1 MRMNAESQTPTAP
14 ETWDFWDDGVRAPAM
29 NMAVDEAL
37 LLQAAARGRPLLRF
51 YAWDRP
57 AVTIGYVQAF
67 AAAPAEGYTVIRRT
81 TGGGVV
87 FHDHDLTHSVV
98 IPAGHWLTSVPPL
111 QSYAFVNDAVR
122 QGLAG
127 CQVAAELAQQE
138 IPKTVDRLRMV
149 CFTTPTRYDVMLGNR
164 KIAGA
169 AQRRTREG
177 ILHQGSIHFG
187 EKLPL
192 PRAELIRRIREA
204 FRERDGITFAEFA
217 PSPELLALA
226 DELAKTRYGTDEW
239 NRLR

>member
-1 MRMNAESQTPTAP
+1 MSAESPMPAAS
-14 ETWDFWDDGVRAPAM
+14 ETWDFWDDGVREPAM

-37 LLQAAARGRPLLRF
+37 LLQAAGRGRPLLRF

-57 AVTIGYVQAF
+57 AVTIGYVQTF
-67 AAAPAEGYTVIRRT
+67 AAVPAEGHTVIRRT

-98 IPAGHWLTSVPPL
+98 IPPGHWLTAVPPIK
-111 QSYAFVNDAVR
+111 SYAFVNDAVR
-122 QGLAG
+122 QGLAD
-127 CQVAAELAQQE
+127 CQVAAELTHQE
-138 IPKTVDRLRMV
+138 IPKSVDRLRMV
-149 CFTTPTRYDVMLGNR
+149 CFTTPTRYDVMLGSR

-187 EKLPL
+187 EQLPL
-192 PRAELIRRIREA
+192 PRAELIRRILAA

-217 PSPELLALA
+217 PSPELLAQA
-226 DELAKTRYGTDEW
+226 DELAKTRYGTDDW
-239 NRLR
+239 NRMR

>member
-1 MRMNAESQTPTAP
+1 MNEPTTTKPAP
-14 ETWDFWDDGVRAPAM
+14 ETWDFWDDGVREPAM

-37 LLQAAARGRPLLRF
+37 LRMAAARGRPLLRF

-67 AAAPAEGYTVIRRT
+67 TAAPQEGCTVIRRT

-98 IPAGHWLTSVPPL
+98 IPAGHRLAKVTPIE
-111 QSYAFVNDAVR
+111 SYAFVNDAVR
-122 QGLAG
+122 EGLAG
-127 CQVAAELAQQE
+127 CQVAAELTQLE
-138 IPKTVDRLRMV
+138 IPKCVDRLRMV
-149 CFTTPTRYDVMLGNR
+149 CFTTPTRYDVVLGNQ

-187 EKLPL
+187 HELPL
-192 PRAELIRRIREA
+192 PRSELIRRIAEA
-204 FRERDGITFAEFA
+204 FAARDGIAFTEFA
-217 PSPELLALA
+217 PGPELLALA
-226 DELAKTRYGTDEW
+226 EELARTRYSTDEW
-239 NRLR
+239 TRMR